1 MESTV
6 ESFNRCGRMRSRKC
20 VLAAFVFIYGL
31 ANPSLHAQDSSAQD
45 SVPGI
50 LYGIRIGL
58 LAHDVGGLWSHSRAE
73 AGVDVNAEIVFSQ
86 PRLRLWQ
93 GLILPNMGVSIN
105 SRHDTSKAYAGLLW
119 EWVFGNG
126 FFVNSGGG
134 LAVHNG
140 QLESDDSNKKQLGS
154 RVLFRVP
161 IEFGFTIRE
170 RHRISILFDHVSNA
184 YLATP
189 NEGMDTIGVRYGFQF

>member
-1 MESTV
+1 MTI
-6 ESFNRCGRMRSRKC
+6 RKC
-20 VLAAFVFIYGL
+20 ALVGVVILIYGM
-31 ANPSLHAQDSSAQD
+31 ANPSVQAQDSSKKVFA
-45 SVPGI
+45 SGI

-73 AGVDVNAEIVFSQ
+73 SGVDVNAEIVFNKPS
-86 PRLRLWQ
+86 LKLWQ
-93 GLILPNMGVSIN
+93 GFILSNMGVSIN
-105 SRHDTSKAYAGLLW
+105 SRHDTGKVYGGLLW
-119 EWVFGNG
+119 EFVFDNG

-140 QLESDDSNKKQLGS
+140 HLESDDSNKKQLGF

-161 IEFGFTIRE
+161 IEFGFTIQE
-170 RHRISILFDHVSNA
+170 RHRISILFDHMSNA
-184 YLATP
+184 YLASP

>member
-1 MESTV
+1 MTI
-6 ESFNRCGRMRSRKC
+6 RKC
-20 VLAAFVFIYGL
+20 ALVGAVILFYGM
-31 ANPSLHAQDSSAQD
+31 ANPCVQAQDSSGKAFA
-45 SVPGI
+45 SGI

-73 AGVDVNAEIVFSQ
+73 TGVDVNTEIVFSK
-86 PRLRLWQ
+86 PRLMLWQ
-93 GLILPNMGVSIN
+93 GLILPNIGVSIN
-105 SRHDTSKAYAGLLW
+105 SRHDTSKVYAGLLW
-119 EWVFGNG
+119 EWVFDNG

-161 IEFGFTIRE
+161 VEFGFTIRE
-170 RHRISILFDHVSNA
+170 RHRISILFDHMSNA

>member
-1 MESTV
+1 MII
-6 ESFNRCGRMRSRKC
+6 RKC
-20 VLAAFVFIYGL
+20 ALAGVVIIIYGM
-31 ANPSLHAQDSSAQD
+31 AHPSVQAQDASEKALAS
-45 SVPGI
+45 GI

-73 AGVDVNAEIVFSQ
+73 GGADVNAEIVFNQ
-86 PRLRLWQ
+86 PRLKFWQ
-93 GLILPNMGVSIN
+93 GLILPNIGVSIN
-105 SRHDTSKAYAGLLW
+105 SQHDTRKVYGGLLW
-119 EWVFGNG
+119 EFVFDNG

-140 QLESDDSNKKQLGS
+140 HLESDDSNKKQLGS

-161 IEFGFTIRE
+161 IEFGFTTQE
-170 RHRISILFDHVSNA
+170 GHRISILFDHMSNA
-184 YLATP
+184 YLASP

>member
-1 MESTV
+1 V
-6 ESFNRCGRMRSRKC
+6 G
-20 VLAAFVFIYGL
+20 VAIFIC
-31 ANPSLHAQDSSAQD
+31 ATADPSVQAQDSSEKAFA
-45 SVPGI
+45 STI
-50 LYGIRIGL
+50 LYGIRIGV

-73 AGVDVNAEIVFSQ
+73 AGVDVNAEIVFNKPS
-86 PRLRLWQ
+86 LKLWQ
-93 GLILPNMGVSIN
+93 GAILPNIGASIN
-105 SRHDTSKAYAGLLW
+105 SRHDTSKVYGGLLW
-119 EWVFGNG
+119 EYVFDNG

-161 IEFGFTIRE
+161 IEFGFTIQE
-170 RHRISILFDHVSNA
+170 RHRISVLFDHMSNA

>member
-1 MESTV
+1 MIIRKFALV
-6 ESFNRCGRMRSRKC
+6 GVAIFICGMTHP
-20 VLAAFVFIYGL
+20 FV
-31 ANPSLHAQDSSAQD
+31 HAQDSPEKAFAT
-45 SVPGI
+45 GI

-73 AGVDVNAEIVFSQ
+73 AGVDVNAEIVIDQ
-86 PRLRLWQ
+86 PHLKLWQ
-93 GLILPNMGVSIN
+93 GLILPNFGVSIN
-105 SRHDTSKAYAGLLW
+105 SQHDTSKVYGGLLW
-119 EWVFGNG
+119 EFEFDNG

-140 QLESDDSNKKQLGS
+140 HLESDDPNNKQLGS

-161 IEFGFTIRE
+161 IEFGFTVQE
-170 RHRISILFDHVSNA
+170 RHRISILFDHMSNA
-184 YLATP
+184 YLANP